1 MSPRVASGRP
11 LPYSPTLPSPSAVS
25 SPPTREMALRSTLI
39 FVPLLS
45 STRITTESD
54 PGLASTT
61 VPKMPPLLTTWS
73 LFLSADRPRSMSLR
87 FFCSGRIRNRYISS
101 SVAISGSI
109 MPLPAKKSAM
119 PPPPPPP
126 PWASST
132 GPPGPQA
139 RKCANE
145 PSPAEPPQLP
155 NLRDHKGLRK
165 NQQGRL
171 TARGALF
178 SHPTSAR
185 AGLSEREPE
194 GQVRYRLPATSSVSG
209 NPVVRPSASLTPHH
223 PPVAPP

>member
-1 MSPRVASGRP
+1 MSPRWAGGCPPS
-11 LPYSPTLPSPSAVS
+11 YSPTLPSPSAAS

-39 FVPLLS
+39 FVPLVS
-45 STRITTESD
+45 STRITTDSD

-61 VPKMPPLLTTWS
+61 VPKMPPIVTTWS
-73 LFLSADRPRSMSLR
+73 FFLIADRTRSISLR
-87 FFCSGRIRNRYISS
+87 FFCSGRMRNRYISS

-109 MPLPAKKSAM
+109 MPLLAKKSAM

-126 PWASST
+126 PWASSES
-132 GPPGPQA
+132 PPRPQA

-171 TARGALF
+171 TTRGGLF
-178 SHPTSAR
+178 SHPTGAR
-185 AGLSEREPE
+185 AGLFEHKPE
-194 GQVRYRLPATSSVSG
+194 WQVRCRLPASSYAPG
-209 NPVVRPSASLTPHH
+209 NMVVRPSARLTAHH
-223 PPVAPP
+223 PPLTPP